1 MTAGKQGGPGK
12 PPAPAA
18 PLLMTQQGFQRG
30 LQYFISDR
38 DWPWLW
44 ESVRKHHKDNPKI
57 LPSGV
62 ELTAARDRIKA
73 NDILADEDFEVP
85 SGILAAG
92 DPEPVP
98 IMRSARQMIDE
109 ADSVLQVGDLLK
121 DCLLGG

>member
-1 MTAGKQGGPGK
+1 MTAGEQGGPGK

-18 PLLMTQQGFQRG
+18 PLLMIQQGFQRG

-38 DWPWLW
+38 DWPWQYG
-44 ESVRKHHKDNPKI
+44 STRV
-57 LPSGV
+57 
-62 ELTAARDRIKA
+62 A
-73 NDILADEDFEVP
+73 
-85 SGILAAG
+85 SGILAEG

-109 ADSVLQVGDLLK
+109 ADSDLQVGDLLK